1 LNRRFSFVFL
11 GYLAG
16 KVPPVINL
24 GKKRETCEKPQ
35 SARGLKATQ
44 NIDENNVI
52 DVDKSKHVTLLFWL
66 VTCVKKAVQKNSIGD
81 NFDEIKTIVNSDPL
95 ISQTA

>member
-1 LNRRFSFVFL
+1 MYLNRRFSFVFL

-52 DVDKSKHVTLLFWL
+52 DVDKSKHVTFLFWL
-66 VTCVKKAVQKNSIGD
+66 VTCVKKACKKIASVIILMKLKELS
-81 NFDEIKTIVNSDPL
+81 
-95 ISQTA
+95 TAIR

>member
-1 LNRRFSFVFL
+1 LYLNRRFSFVFL

-66 VTCVKKAVQKNSIGD
+66 VTCVKKACKKIASVIILMKLKELS
-81 NFDEIKTIVNSDPL
+81 
-95 ISQTA
+95 TAIR

>member
-1 LNRRFSFVFL
+1 MYLNRRFSFVFL

-66 VTCVKKAVQKNSIGD
+66 VTCVKKACKKIASVIILMKLKELS
-81 NFDEIKTIVNSDPL
+81 
-95 ISQTA
+95 TAIR